1 MPKFYIQTSTLRDII
16 DAKNYLE
23 VIKKFFIRQKPITT
37 TKVLGKNIFISEH
50 GFRET
55 DDNKIYNGVP
65 ESIERHKKNIFIFD
79 NDISNNPGRRPHENM
94 LIPTGV
100 LLDEMGQDLL
110 ELERQDKPKDN
121 KDFLDGF
128 YKSDGN

>member
-50 GFRET
+50 GFREM

-128 YKSDGN
+128 YKNNGK